1 MKNRIREVMLKAN
14 LSQQDFATKLGVS
27 PASISNIFM
36 GRTNPT
42 ITHASAVHKAFP
54 SVRMDWLLFGEGE
67 MTDGEKSED
76 FDGTGGTNSDAPIE
90 IGDDNLLVGEPSD
103 ASASSAFSVQKDV
116 QAMPRSPQN
125 GGVEQMQQMRQPMP
139 NEIYD
144 YANPNRLV
152 AYNDM
157 LNAKKCDKPE
167 RKVKEIRVFFDD
179 GTYEIFIPAMK

>member
-54 SVRMDWLLFGEGE
+54 SVRMNWLLFGEGDMME
-67 MTDGEKSED
+67 GENSETILEGEGD
-76 FDGTGGTNSDAPIE
+76 NLAPSIE
-90 IGDDNLLVGEPSD
+90 LGDDALFPLEGGETSTLGHPSSQKEAQSVARHPQGGNFEARQNVRPQVPVD
-103 ASASSAFSVQKDV
+103 LPDYGIQNRFSTY
-116 QAMPRSPQN
+116 N
-125 GGVEQMQQMRQPMP
+125 EMQ
-139 NEIYD
+139 
-144 YANPNRLV
+144 
-152 AYNDM
+152 
-157 LNAKKCDKPE
+157 NAKMCDKPE